1 MVLLLDF
8 IKKDQN
14 YKFGPIAKQ
23 AFKKLKEEF
32 RVNYILAA
40 YDLKQ

>member
-1 MVLLLDF
+1 MPFLDL

-14 YKFGPIAKQ
+14 YEFGPIVKQ

-32 RVNYILAA
+32 RVNYILAT
-40 YDLKQ
+40 YNPK